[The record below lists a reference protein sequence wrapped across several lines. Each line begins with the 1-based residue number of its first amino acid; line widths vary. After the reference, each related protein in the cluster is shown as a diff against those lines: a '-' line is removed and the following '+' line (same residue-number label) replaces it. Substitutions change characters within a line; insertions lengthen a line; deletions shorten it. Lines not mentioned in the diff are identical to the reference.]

1 VNPPSN
7 VQQLEKIGRPASIVE
22 RVYESL
28 RRSLFEGHFPAG
40 LRLVEA
46 ELAESLGV
54 SRTPIREALF
64 RLEAEGLVEPL
75 PTGGVAVRDLQA
87 DLEDIYDLR
96 QLLETHAAALAAR
109 RISPN
114 ELQAMVEA
122 NERLRQTLD
131 DATVELRSEI
141 NNTFHRLL
149 IEASHSPH
157 LIRMVRGYQAY
168 FTPRPMLK
176 LYDYDRETTLRVY
189 DAHRA
194 IVEALRA
201 RDAVEAERLVREH
214 FASMLKVVQSAIGAD
229 CLAPSSQL

>member
-1 VNPPSN
+1 VD
-7 VQQLEKIGRPASIVE
+7 
-22 RVYESL
+22 RVYDAL
-28 RRSLFEGHFPAG
+28 RRSLFDGRFPPG

-54 SRTPIREALF
+54 SRTPVREALF

-96 QLLETHAAALAAR
+96 QLLESHAAALAAR
-109 RISPN
+109 RISAD
-114 ELQAMVEA
+114 ELQAMGEA
-122 NERLRQTLD
+122 NERLRSTV
-131 DATVELRSEI
+131 DASTVELRSEI

-168 FTPRPMLK
+168 FTPRPMLP
-176 LYDYDRETTLRVY
+176 LYDYDRETALRVY

-194 IVEALRA
+194 IVDALRV
-201 RDAVEAERLVREH
+201 RDATLAERLVGQH
-214 FASMLKVVQSAIGAD
+214 FASMLKVVQSAMGAD
-229 CLAPSSQL
+229 CLAPSA